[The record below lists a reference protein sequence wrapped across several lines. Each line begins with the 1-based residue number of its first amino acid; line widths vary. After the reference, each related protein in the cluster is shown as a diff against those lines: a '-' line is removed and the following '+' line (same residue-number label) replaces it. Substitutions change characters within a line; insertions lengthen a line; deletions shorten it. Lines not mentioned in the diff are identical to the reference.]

1 MRKLIRKSKPKKLGF
16 DRLSDKAYE
25 QLHDGIV
32 EGRFMPGERLIE
44 LRISKLLKMGRTPLR
59 EAFLRLAAE
68 GLVEGVP
75 GVGFFVKNMTL
86 TDLDELFQIR
96 AALECLAVRLAMQR
110 GFSEISLTMMRQTCA
125 RLRDALVAGD
135 FRAANNAD
143 LEFHRELIGLAN
155 SRRLETAIQG
165 SHVQM
170 LSWEFQRQG
179 VMNVQDE
186 QDVVGEHLQILAAM
200 ERRDVDETTRLL
212 NNHITVAFQKG
223 IKAAVEQKAVDVVL
237 NASIPIGD
245 LT

>member
-1 MRKLIRKSKPKKLGF
+1 
-16 DRLSDKAYE
+16 
-25 QLHDGIV
+25 
-32 EGRFMPGERLIE
+32 MPGERLIE